1 MQNPHR
7 WVFLCS
13 LVSLGVAFFAM
24 FPVLLRPLRDRHRP
38 VLWHELIEMDGA
50 TAKFATKGF
59 LDVDAL
65 AVEMGI
71 PAWDA
76 QKMMELP
83 YVRPEILGDK
93 PIEREI
99 RSRGEYDQYVI
110 ARFND
115 AITVSA
121 EDVREKQIESED
133 TWLTRIATSCFLMS
147 VGLAVV
153 GWKVR
158 PVRENSFP

>member
-1 MQNPHR
+1 
-7 WVFLCS
+7 
-13 LVSLGVAFFAM
+13 
-24 FPVLLRPLRDRHRP
+24 
-38 VLWHELIEMDGA
+38 
-50 TAKFATKGF
+50 
-59 LDVDAL
+59 
-65 AVEMGI
+65 
-71 PAWDA
+71 
-76 QKMMELP
+76 MMELP

>member
-1 MQNPHR
+1 MRNPHR

-13 LVSLGVAFFAM
+13 FISLCVACYAV
-24 FPVLLRPLRDRHRP
+24 FPMLLRPLRDRDRP

-50 TAKFATKGF
+50 TARFMAAGR

-65 AVEMGI
+65 AVDLGV

-76 QKMMELP
+76 QKAMELP
-83 YVRPEILGDK
+83 YVRPEIVGDK
-93 PIEREI
+93 PVEREI
-99 RSRGEYDQYVI
+99 RSRSEYDQYVT
-110 ARFND
+110 ARYND
-115 AITVSA
+115 AITVGA
-121 EDVREKQIESED
+121 ELVRAKRIESED
-133 TWLTRIATSCFLMS
+133 TWLSRIATTCFLMS
-147 VGLAVV
+147 VGLAVI